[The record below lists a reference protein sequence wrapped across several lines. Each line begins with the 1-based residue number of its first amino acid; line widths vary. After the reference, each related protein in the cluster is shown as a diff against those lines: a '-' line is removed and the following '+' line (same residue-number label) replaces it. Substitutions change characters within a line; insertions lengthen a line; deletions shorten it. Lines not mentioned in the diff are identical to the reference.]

1 MIEVK
6 NLWHIYQPM
15 GVIALQDIN
24 LTIKDGEFVAIIG
37 QNGSGK
43 TTLVKHFNGLL
54 KPTKGQVL
62 VDGIDT
68 KNEKISTLAKKVG
81 YVFQNPDHQ
90 IFAETVREEIEF
102 GPKNLGLPNEEIKK
116 IVEEVSKKVGLY
128 EYLNEPPISLGK
140 GQRQRLAVASILAM
154 RPSIL
159 VVDEPT
165 TGQDWKECLAIMD
178 LLKELNNEGKTI
190 IIVTHNMRLVSLY
203 AKRTIV
209 MLRGKIILDGPTE
222 EVFTNVEELEKAF
235 IRPPPNYLFG
245 IYISKH
251 LGLKELRTDIKD
263 ISSAIIEKLKGYR

>member
-6 NLWHIYQPM
+6 NLWYVYQPM
-15 GVIALQDIN
+15 GVVALRDIN

-62 VDGIDT
+62 IDGIDT
-68 KNEKISTLAKKVG
+68 KNERVSELSKKVG

-102 GPKNLGLPNEEIKK
+102 GPKNLGFPKEEIQK
-116 IVEEVSKKVGLY
+116 IVEEVSKRVGLY
-128 EYLNEPPISLGK
+128 EYLDDSPMSLGK
-140 GQRQRLAVASILAM
+140 GQRQRLAVISILAM

-165 TGQDWKECLAIMD
+165 TGQDWKECIGIMN
-178 LLKELNNEGKTI
+178 LLKELNKEGKTI
-190 IIVTHNMRLVSLY
+190 IVVTHNMKLVSLY

-209 MLRGKIILDGPTE
+209 MAGGQITLDGQTD
-222 EVFTNVEELEKAF
+222 EVFTHIEDLERAF
-235 IRPPPNYLFG
+235 IRPPPNYLLG
-245 IYISKH
+245 IHLSKL
-251 LGLKELRTDIKD
+251 LGLKELKIDIEG
-263 ISSAIIEKLKGYR
+263 ISSIIKELKAR